1 MDLTTEVVMAYAK
14 AGAMSDYDRQQAKVA
29 LYASNGKKP
38 EHAYPIAL
46 RLVEQMLV
54 QAEKN
59 FESEMRDLARQFPVD
74 ESPVVRDAIQRWE
87 KG

>member
-1 MDLTTEVVMAYAK
+1 MDLATEVVMAYAE
-14 AGAMSDYDRQQAKVA
+14 GAPLNDYERQQAKMA

-38 EHAYPIAL
+38 EHVYPIAL

-74 ESPVVRDAIQRWE
+74 ESPEVRDAIQRWE
-87 KG
+87 RG

>member
-1 MDLTTEVVMAYAK
+1 MDLATEAVMAYAE
-14 AGAMSDYDRQQAKVA
+14 GGPLSDYERQQAKMA
-29 LYASNGKKP
+29 LYASKGKKP
-38 EHAYPIAL
+38 EHVFPIAL
-46 RLVEQMLV
+46 RFVEQMLV

-74 ESPVVRDAIQRWE
+74 ESPEVRDAIQRWE

>member
-1 MDLTTEVVMAYAK
+1 MDLATEVVMAYAK
-14 AGAMSDYDRQQAKVA
+14 GRVMSDYERQQAKVA

-38 EHAYPIAL
+38 EHVYPIAL
-46 RLVEQMLV
+46 RFVEQMLV

-74 ESPVVRDAIQRWE
+74 ESPEVRDAIQRWE
-87 KG
+87 QG